1 MYVIFFIFPFTLDK
15 FGKFFDKQHSRST
28 ILSIELLIVLF
39 KDGWKM
45 GNSMKRHRT
54 SIKKTSIKSFT
65 DKISIFLCIFF
76 QSSLKFRNH
85 FLSVLRSFQSCTYN
99 KHVPFET
106 EEHKS
111 SKFLDVLDAF
121 NSSTRLV
128 EFFTRFGIG
137 RGMCKRLP
145 TRSKQRS
152 QK

>member
-54 SIKKTSIKSFT
+54 SIKDIHQIIYGQNFHFSLYFFSIFSQISKSFF
-65 DKISIFLCIFF
+65 ICVAFF
-76 QSSLKFRNH
+76 P
-85 FLSVLRSFQSCTYN
+85 VL
-99 KHVPFET
+99 HVPFET